1 MNYILCALAVYKI
14 LQTVDLLLPREAM
27 PWVKVTASIVLSY
40 GASFLV
46 DIDNRIIGGL
56 VIATLAGA
64 CHALLRYLTLMG
76 DMAFRRSL
84 K

>member
-1 MNYILCALAVYKI
+1 MNYILCALAVYKV
-14 LQTVDLLLPREAM
+14 LQTIDLLLPREPM
-27 PWVKVTASIVLSY
+27 PWVKVTASVALSY

-46 DIDNRIIGGL
+46 DIDNRILGGL
-56 VIATLAGA
+56 IIATLAGA